1 MNSDLLFFLVTI
13 FAIIAFIMAV
23 IMIILNIN
31 RPGLALAF
39 IALAVLTANLGNY
52 YKTIMGAKSKNDLSD
67 NTTLLIAS
75 GICIFVLYLA
85 GKSMYSY
92 ITSKAKC

>member
-1 MNSDLLFFLVTI
+1 MNSDLLFFLGTI

-52 YKTIMGAKSKNDLSD
+52 YKTIIGAKSKNDLSD

-75 GICIFVLYLA
+75 CICIFVLSLA